1 MASKVEYKKKT
12 ATKRDRSKSK
22 GTARR
27 RKVTVR
33 SSGRNQRHRAILKSR
48 LIDGLTYDELSEMY
62 YMSPR
67 QIKRIVY
74 KSQDVL
80 FRHI

>member
-1 MASKVEYKKKT
+1 M
-12 ATKRDRSKSK
+12 RDYSR
-22 GTARR
+22 TELTEAIDEWLL
-27 RKVTVR
+27 
-33 SSGRNQRHRAILKSR
+33 NERHRCILKSR
-48 LIDGLTYDELSEMY
+48 LIDGYTYDELSEMY

-74 KSQDVL
+74 KAQETL

>member
-1 MASKVEYKKKT
+1 M
-12 ATKRDRSKSK
+12 RDYSR
-22 GTARR
+22 TEITEAIDEWIL
-27 RKVTVR
+27 
-33 SSGRNQRHRAILKSR
+33 NQRHRAILKSR

-74 KSQDVL
+74 KAQETL

>member
-1 MASKVEYKKKT
+1 M
-12 ATKRDRSKSK
+12 RDYSRTELNEAIDEWILNK
-22 GTARR
+22 
-27 RKVTVR
+27 
-33 SSGRNQRHRAILKSR
+33 QHRAILKSR

-74 KSQDVL
+74 KAQEKL

>member
-1 MASKVEYKKKT
+1 M
-12 ATKRDRSKSK
+12 RDYSR
-22 GTARR
+22 TEITEAIDEWIL
-27 RKVTVR
+27 
-33 SSGRNQRHRAILKSR
+33 NQRHREILKSR
-48 LIDGLTYDELSEMY
+48 LIDGLTYDELSELY

-74 KSQDVL
+74 KSQEIL

>member
-1 MASKVEYKKKT
+1 M
-12 ATKRDRSKSK
+12 RDYSR
-22 GTARR
+22 TELTEAIDEWIL
-27 RKVTVR
+27 
-33 SSGRNQRHRAILKSR
+33 NQRHRAILKSR

-74 KSQDVL
+74 KSQEIL

>member
-1 MASKVEYKKKT
+1 MFDTIEEAIDEWIL
-12 ATKRDRSKSK
+12 
-22 GTARR
+22 
-27 RKVTVR
+27 
-33 SSGRNQRHRAILKSR
+33 NQRHRAILKSR

-74 KSQDVL
+74 KSKETL
-80 FRHI
+80 SRHL

>member
-1 MASKVEYKKKT
+1 M
-12 ATKRDRSKSK
+12 RDYSR
-22 GTARR
+22 TELTEAIDEWIL
-27 RKVTVR
+27 
-33 SSGRNQRHRAILKSR
+33 NQRHRAILKSR